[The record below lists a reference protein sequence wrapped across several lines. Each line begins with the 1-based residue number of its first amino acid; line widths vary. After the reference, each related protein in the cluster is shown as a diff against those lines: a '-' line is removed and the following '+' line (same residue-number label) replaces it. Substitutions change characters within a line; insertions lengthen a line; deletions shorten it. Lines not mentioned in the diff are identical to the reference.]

1 MLSKNK
7 IKYLCSLQRKKN
19 REAYKLFIAEGK
31 KLVCD
36 LLDAGLKAQIA
47 VCTENSK
54 NALRKY
60 DFEELIEVDIDDIKK
75 ISLLKTTPDVF
86 AVFHKTETPT
96 SLQYAKN
103 TVCICLDGIQDPGNL
118 GTIIRTADWFG
129 IRNII
134 CVNGCAEAYNPKTV
148 QSTMGAIARVAIHYS
163 DVPTIEQQFAGLP
176 IYGCYMEGENIFSSE
191 LTQNGLI
198 VMGNEGQGISEAME
212 LIINKKISIP
222 SYAEGRTSESLN
234 VATAAAITMAEFKRR
249 Q

>member
-19 REAYKLFIAEGK
+19 RETLGLFIAEGQ

-36 LLDAGLKAQIA
+36 LLDAGMKAQIA
-47 VCTENSK
+47 VCTESSK
-54 NALRKY
+54 KALSKY
-60 DFEELIEVDIDDIKK
+60 VFEELIEADVSDMKK
-75 ISLLKTTPDVF
+75 VSLLKTAPDVF
-86 AVFHKTETPT
+86 AVFQKNEIRFTLQDAKK
-96 SLQYAKN
+96 SL
-103 TVCICLDGIQDPGNL
+103 CLCLDGIQDPGNL

-129 IRNII
+129 FKNII

-148 QSTMGAIARVAIHYS
+148 QSTMGAIARVAVHYS
-163 DVPTIEQQFAGLP
+163 DVQTVEKEFAGLP
-176 IYGCYMEGENIFSSE
+176 IYGCYMEGGDIFTSE
-191 LTQNGLI
+191 LTQSGLI
-198 VMGNEGQGISEAME
+198 VMGNEGQGISEAMGQ
-212 LIINKKISIP
+212 LINKKISIP